1 MKSCWIT
8 IVIAA
13 ILSLGIVGEGAAQ
26 DSRFKKVEKEEKTK
40 TNRELRLERRQIA
53 IDAGRMTQSKLFKDS
68 LPISR
73 MTALSIVVPGLSQVY
88 NKQAWKLPIVYG
100 TVGSF
105 AAAGMSASSKA
116 SDFRK
121 QYDAAVYNKLSR
133 EECDA
138 LKSKEVKYNTQKTIF
153 MLGAIA
159 SYLYFL
165 GDGVMNYPNYASSV
179 KKATT
184 LSMICPGAGQVY
196 NGSFWKVPIVLGGI
210 ATMGYIVDFNNR
222 GYQRYRKA
230 YNLLTDGDDNT
241 VDEFKGRHS
250 ATVLKNT
257 RDAFRRNRDLSII
270 LTGAFYLLNVV
281 DAHVDAHLQDYDIS
295 DELAINVTPS
305 ILDISTPTSGRTQG
319 VGLSMSIN
327 F

>member
-8 IVIAA
+8 ILTIA
-13 ILSLGIVGEGAAQ
+13 IMMLGVANHSAAQ
-26 DSRFKKVEKEEKTK
+26 DSRFKKVEQEVPTKTK
-40 TNRELRLERRQIA
+40 RELRLEQRQIA

-88 NKQAWKLPIVYG
+88 NK
-100 TVGSF
+100 
-105 AAAGMSASSKA
+105 
-116 SDFRK
+116 
-121 QYDAAVYNKLSR
+121 LSR

-138 LKSKEVKYNTQKTIF
+138 LKSKELKYNTRKTIF
-153 MLGAIA
+153 MLGAMA

-165 GDGVMNYPNYASSV
+165 GDGVMNYANYAPPV

-184 LSMICPGAGQVY
+184 LSMICPGAGQIY
-196 NGSFWKVPIVLGGI
+196 NGSYWKVPIVLGGI

-230 YNLLTDGDDNT
+230 YDLLTDGDDNT

-257 RDAFRRNRDLSII
+257 RDAFRRNRDFSII
-270 LTGAFYLLNVV
+270 LTGAFYLLNII
-281 DAHVDAHLQDYDIS
+281 DAHVDAHLRDYDIS
-295 DELAINVTPS
+295 DELAIQVAPS
-305 ILDISTPTSGRTQG
+305 MLNINTLSNGNSQG

>member
-196 NGSFWKVPIVLGGI
+196 NGSFWKVPI
-210 ATMGYIVDFNNR
+210 
-222 GYQRYRKA
+222 YQRYRKA

>member
-8 IVIAA
+8 ILTIA
-13 ILSLGIVGEGAAQ
+13 IMMLGVANHSAAQ
-26 DSRFKKVEKEEKTK
+26 DSRFKKVEQEVPTKTK
-40 TNRELRLERRQIA
+40 RELRLEQRQIA

-88 NKQAWKLPIVYG
+88 NKQAWKVPVLYG

-105 AAAGMSASSKA
+105 AAASISAGSKA
-116 SDFRK
+116 SDYK
-121 QYDAAVYNKLSR
+121 KLYNEAVYNKLSR

-138 LKSKEVKYNTQKTIF
+138 LKSKELKYNTRKTIF
-153 MLGAIA
+153 MLGAMA

-165 GDGVMNYPNYASSV
+165 GDGVMNYANYAPPV

-184 LSMICPGAGQVY
+184 LSMICPGAGQIY
-196 NGSFWKVPIVLGGI
+196 NGSYWKVPIVLGGI

-230 YNLLTDGDDNT
+230 YDLLTDGDDNT

-257 RDAFRRNRDLSII
+257 RDAFRRNRDFSII
-270 LTGAFYLLNVV
+270 LTGAFYLLNII
-281 DAHVDAHLQDYDIS
+281 DAHVDAHLRDYDIS
-295 DELAINVTPS
+295 DELAIQVAPS
-305 ILDISTPTSGRTQG
+305 MLNINTLSNGNSQG
-319 VGLSMSIN
+319 VGMSMSIN